1 MIVFFDTSVL
11 VPAVV
16 DQLQNNEVSLQAL
29 VEYSQEPHTALCST
43 HSLAECYSVLTA
55 LPLRRR
61 ITSTEAVRLVTE
73 SIMDRLHVRTL
84 SAGDYMDAVVMVA
97 DRGLTSGA
105 VCDALHVVVAITSKS
120 ERILTYNARHF
131 RALAPSEIVVSTP

>member
-1 MIVFFDTSVL
+1 
-11 VPAVV
+11 
-16 DQLQNNEVSLQAL
+16 
-29 VEYSQEPHTALCST
+29 
-43 HSLAECYSVLTA
+43 
-55 LPLRRR
+55 
-61 ITSTEAVRLVTE
+61 
-73 SIMDRLHVRTL
+73 MDRLHVRTL